1 MKRLILVGADKLG
14 RGPEELGAQLMGSF
28 LRKLW
33 AAGDRP
39 DAIVFYNSG
48 ALLLSEGST
57 CLDALAGLAERG
69 VDLVLCGTCAAYY
82 GIKNPPEGRISDMSE
97 IVSLLTAADKVVTV

>member
-1 MKRLILVGADKLG
+1 VKSLVLIGANKLG
-14 RGPEELGAQLMGSF
+14 RGPEDLGAQLMGSF

-33 AAGDRP
+33 AAENRP

-48 ALLLSEGST
+48 ALLLSGGST
-57 CLDALAGLAERG
+57 CLEALDGLAQRG

-82 GIKNPPEGRISDMSE
+82 GIRNPPAGRISDMNE
-97 IVSLLTAADKVVTV
+97 IVSLLMAGDKVVTV